1 MTEPTLTCPTCRT
14 EIKLTES
21 LAAPLIADTRRR
33 YEDQLAQKEAEVAV
47 REAAIRDQ
55 QQQLAAGRR
64 AVEAEVATRLD
75 QERGRIAVAEALKA
89 KRLVETDL
97 DARAKEIA
105 DLNDVLRQRDAKLAE
120 AQQAQAEL
128 VRKQRDLDDARREID
143 LTIQKQVQAELTAVR
158 DQAKQETEAA
168 LSLRVREKE
177 EQIASMQ
184 RQIED
189 LKRKAEQG
197 SQQLQGEVHELAL
210 EALLRQRFAR
220 DLVEPIPKGEFGG
233 DLIQRV
239 VGPAGQV
246 VGSILWEAKRT
257 KNWSDS
263 WLGKLREDQ
272 RAAKA
277 DVALIVSQALPKGVQ
292 TFDYIDGIWIAD
304 PKCAVAVA
312 VALRE
317 SLLALSA
324 ARLAGEGQQTK
335 MEMIYRYLTGPRF
348 RHRIEAV
355 VERFTEMQ
363 ADLDR
368 ERKAMTRLW
377 AKREEQIHGV
387 VETMAGLYGDLQG
400 IAGRSLQEIEGLEVP
415 LLDGPAASEAAE

>member
-1 MTEPTLTCPTCRT
+1 MTEPTLTCPNCRT

-33 YEDQLAQKEAEVAV
+33 YETQLAQKEAEVVAREAAV
-47 REAAIRDQ
+47 REQREE
-55 QQQLAAGRR
+55 LATARQEI
-64 AVEAEVATRLD
+64 EAEVATKLD
-75 QERGRIAVAEALKA
+75 QERGKIAVAEALKA

-97 DARAKEIA
+97 ETRAKEIA
-105 DLNDVLRQRDAKLAE
+105 DLNEVLRQRDTKLAE
-120 AQQAQAEL
+120 AQQAQADL
-128 VRKQRDLDDARREID
+128 IRKQRDLDDARRELD
-143 LTIQKQVQAELTAVR
+143 LTVESRVQAGLSTVR
-158 DQAKQETEAA
+158 DKAKQETEAA
-168 LSLRVREKE
+168 LGLRVREKE

-197 SQQLQGEVHELAL
+197 SQQLQGEVQELAL

-220 DLVEPIPKGEFGG
+220 DLIEPVPKGGFGG

-239 VGPAGQV
+239 VGPTGQV

-257 KNWSDS
+257 KNWSDG

-292 TFDYIDGIWIAD
+292 TFDFIDGVWVTD
-304 PKCAVAVA
+304 PKCAIAVA

-324 ARLAGEGQQTK
+324 ARLAGKFPFRRVEKEQQPVW
-335 MEMIYRYLTGPRF
+335 GPY
-348 RHRIEAV
+348 
-355 VERFTEMQ
+355 
-363 ADLDR
+363 
-368 ERKAMTRLW
+368 KAYS
-377 AKREEQIHGV
+377 KPV
-387 VETMAGLYGDLQG
+387 Y
-400 IAGRSLQEIEGLEVP
+400 
-415 LLDGPAASEAAE
+415 

>member
-14 EIKLTES
+14 QIKLTES
-21 LAAPLIADTRRR
+21 LAAPLIEDTRRR
-33 YEDQLAQKEAEVAV
+33 YEDQLVRKEAEVAG

-55 QQQLAAGRR
+55 QAHIAAARD
-64 AVEAEVATRLD
+64 AIDAQVAAKVD
-75 QERGRIAVAEALKA
+75 EERGRIAAAEAQKA
-89 KRLVETDL
+89 KRLVATDA
-97 DARAKEIA
+97 DARVKEIA

-120 AQQAQAEL
+120 AQQAQADL
-128 VRKQRDLDDARREID
+128 IRKQRELDDAKREID
-143 LTIQKQVQAELTAVR
+143 LTIQKQVQAELGAVR
-158 DQAKQETEAA
+158 NQAKQEAEAA

-189 LKRKAEQG
+189 LRRKAEQG
-197 SQQLQGEVHELAL
+197 SQQLQGEVQELAL
-210 EALLRQRFAR
+210 EGLLRQKFPR
-220 DLVEPIPKGEFGG
+220 DLIDPVPKGEFGG

-246 VGSILWEAKRT
+246 CDSMLWEAKRT
-257 KNWSDS
+257 KNWADG

-277 DVALIVSQALPKGVQ
+277 DVALIVSHALPKGLQ
-292 TFDYIDGIWIAD
+292 TFDQIDGVWVTE
-304 PKCAVAVA
+304 PRCAVALA
-312 VALRE
+312 IALRE
-317 SLLALSA
+317 SLIALSV

-335 MEMIYRYLTGPRF
+335 MELVYQYLTGPRF

-355 VERFTEMQ
+355 VENFSDMQ

-368 ERKAMTRLW
+368 ERKTMMRLW
-377 AKREEQIHGV
+377 AKREEQIRGV
-387 VETMAGLYGDLQG
+387 VESTAGLYGDLQG
-400 IAGRSLQEIEGLEVP
+400 IAGRSLLEIDGLELP
-415 LLDGPAASEAAE
+415 LLVGPVANDAAE

>member
-1 MTEPTLTCPTCRT
+1 MRSGGIREQREELATARQ
-14 EIKLTES
+14 EI
-21 LAAPLIADTRRR
+21 
-33 YEDQLAQKEAEVAV
+33 
-47 REAAIRDQ
+47 
-55 QQQLAAGRR
+55 
-64 AVEAEVATRLD
+64 EAEVATKLD
-75 QERGRIAVAEALKA
+75 QERGKIAVAEALKA

-97 DARAKEIA
+97 ETRAKEIA
-105 DLNDVLRQRDAKLAE
+105 DLNEVLTQRDTKLAE
-120 AQQAQAEL
+120 AQRAQVDL
-128 VRKQRDLDDARREID
+128 IRKQRDLDDARRELD
-143 LTIQKQVQAELTAVR
+143 LTVESRVQAGLTTVR
-158 DQAKQETEAA
+158 DKAKQETEAA
-168 LSLRVREKE
+168 LGLRVREKE

-197 SQQLQGEVHELAL
+197 SQQLQGEVQELAL

-220 DLVEPIPKGEFGG
+220 DLIEPIPKGEFGG

-257 KNWSDS
+257 KNWSDG
-263 WLGKLREDQ
+263 WLSKLREDQ
-272 RAAKA
+272 RTAKA
-277 DVALIVSQALPKGVQ
+277 DVALIVTQALPKSVQ
-292 TFDYIDGIWIAD
+292 TFDYIDGVWVTD
-304 PKCAVAVA
+304 SKCAIAVA

-324 ARLAGEGQQTK
+324 AQLAGEGQQTK
-335 MEMIYRYLTGPRF
+335 MELIYRYLTSSRF

-400 IAGRSLQEIEGLEVP
+400 IAGRSLQEIAGLEVP
-415 LLDGPAASEAAE
+415 LLDGPPASEAAE